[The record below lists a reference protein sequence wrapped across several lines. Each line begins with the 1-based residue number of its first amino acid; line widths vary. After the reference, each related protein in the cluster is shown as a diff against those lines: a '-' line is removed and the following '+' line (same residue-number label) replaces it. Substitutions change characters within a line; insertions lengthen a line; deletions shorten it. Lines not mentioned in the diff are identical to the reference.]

1 MHERHFDMFGNILS
15 WPTVLQL
22 MAHDGGPQ
30 HAVTVVGRL
39 IFYFTCPHAIDLNQQ
54 TLDYCCSTNIQ
65 PGQCARVH
73 HGYCFKERD
82 VGKVMRVD
90 NFIHRKEVTPYM

>member
-22 MAHDGGPQ
+22 MALDGGTQ

-39 IFYFTCPHAIDLNQQ
+39 IFYSTCPHALDLNQQ
-54 TLDYCCSTNIQ
+54 TLDYCCSTNTQ